1 MNREQLQRLASE
13 WTRMAKN
20 DIRNKVISFMREV
33 DASERELAYVLAIS
47 DGELN
52 QILEGNGEISLST
65 FAKLLIATGN
75 ALEIK
80 PIEDTP
86 IGDYE
91 NLPNEEEF
99 ERPLPRPNVFER
111 PRPQMNHPQFGRPSF
126 SRPIPPIHDEEEN
139 RSIFDRVDFGH
150 MHPTEF
156 AREMV
161 QKAMEERETNGD
173 MPTHHSAQPR
183 DEHGRFAPRQTRR
196 EETPRHEIPTSPF
209 ASMGTDELVKII
221 RERLWDSEINLAT
234 ASKNDL
240 VKFLDEKNKRMAE
253 FKRMKALENDP
264 KVNEFIGRMKTTFKN
279 NPHLRD
285 WAKKILGEAAE

>member
-13 WTRMAKN
+13 WVRMAKN
-20 DIRNKVISFMREV
+20 DIRKKVIDFMREV
-33 DASERELAYVLAIS
+33 DASPRELAYHLAMS
-47 DGELN
+47 EGELQ
-52 QILEGNGEISLST
+52 QITEGNGEITLTT

-80 PIEDTP
+80 PIDETP

-91 NLPNEEEF
+91 NLPREEEF

-111 PRPQMNHPQFGRPSF
+111 PRHQMNHPQFGRPSF
-126 SRPIPPIHDEEEN
+126 SRLVPPIHDEDEN
-139 RSIFDRVDFGH
+139 RSIFDRVDFGS
-150 MHPTEF
+150 MH
-156 AREMV
+156 
-161 QKAMEERETNGD
+161 QAMEERETNGD
-173 MPTHHSAQPR
+173 MPTHRSAQPR
-183 DEHGRFAPRQTRR
+183 DEHGRFIPRQARR
-196 EETPRHEIPTSPF
+196 EEVTRHEIPTSPF

-240 VKFLDEKNKRMAE
+240 VKFLDEKNKRMTE

-285 WAKKILGEAAE
+285 WAKKILGEVAE